1 MRRPGVRIPSAPLL
15 SSPGTSLTP
24 VPGLCLL
31 FEREAFGHS
40 ALSGCSLFGSWFDF
54 AWLLVDLEAVGE
66 FAGHLSG
73 FDIDD
78 VVANFFV
85 ANTNVPL
92 A

>member
-1 MRRPGVRIPSAPLL
+1 M
-15 SSPGTSLTP
+15 
-24 VPGLCLL
+24 
-31 FEREAFGHS
+31 
-40 ALSGCSLFGSWFDF
+40 FGSWFDF

-85 ANTNVPL
+85 AHTNVPL